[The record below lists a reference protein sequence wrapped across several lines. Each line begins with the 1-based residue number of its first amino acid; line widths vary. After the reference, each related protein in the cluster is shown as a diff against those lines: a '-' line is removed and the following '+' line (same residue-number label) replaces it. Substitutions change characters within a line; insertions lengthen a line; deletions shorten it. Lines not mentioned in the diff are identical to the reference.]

1 MSKLFLIDAYAL
13 IYRSYYAFIKN
24 PRINSKGDNTSAV
37 LGFCNTLH
45 EVLTKEKPTHIAVA
59 FDYGKTFRHER
70 FPDYKAQR
78 EETPE
83 DIKRSVPIIK
93 EILEAMHVPVLQV
106 DGFEADDV
114 IGTLAVKFSSEGI
127 ATYMLTPDKDY
138 CQLVREN
145 VYMFRPRHGGGYE
158 TLDESAIE
166 KKYGIESTTQVIDL
180 LALMGDS
187 ADNFP
192 GCPGV
197 GEKTAVKLIAQFGS
211 IENMLQNTEQI
222 AGKLREKVENA
233 KSDIELSKFLATIR
247 TDVPIDVKL
256 DEMKITEPDAEKLKK
271 IFIEL
276 EFRTMYNKFVGRNL
290 SNLAQQKDE
299 LNLFA
304 EYTGNEPDEQ
314 KEKHYDTIK
323 TTPHN
328 YKLVDSEEEARALFD
343 FLITKRS
350 ISLDTETT
358 SLSAID
364 AELVGLS
371 FACEEGEAFYV
382 SIPPERNEA
391 EKRVKIFKPIY
402 ENEEIEKI
410 GQNIKYDYE
419 VLRNYGITIRG
430 EFFDTMIAHY
440 VIQPELRHNM
450 DYLAETLLGYK
461 TIHIDELIGPKG
473 KNQKNMRSLS
483 PTEVCYYACEDAD
496 ITLRLKNVLKDKLK
510 KSGADELFRKIE
522 MPLIPVLA
530 EMEINGVCLDTEAL
544 NETSRIFNER
554 MNGYEQN
561 IYELA
566 GESFNISSP
575 RQVGNILFGK
585 LQIVDKPKK
594 TRTGQYVTN
603 EEVLQSLK
611 AKHPIVENILAYRG
625 MKKLLSTYIDALPK
639 LINKRTGR
647 IHTSFNQAATSTG
660 RLSSSEPNLQNIP
673 VRTDDGKEIR
683 KCFIPEKGCLFFS
696 ADYSQIELR
705 IMAHLSEDP
714 NMIDAFRNN
723 IDIHKVTAAKI
734 WHENIDDVTETQRKK
749 AKQANFGIIYGI
761 TTFGLAQRMGIS
773 NLEARK
779 IIDGYFNTYPK
790 VREFI
795 DKSIKDARKK
805 GYVETLFN
813 RKRYLPDINSHNAT
827 VRGFAERNAINA
839 PIQGSEAD
847 IIKVAMI
854 NIQQRFERENIRSKM
869 ILQVHDEL
877 NFSVIPEEKNLVEN
891 IVLEEMQR
899 AYELNVPLVADA
911 GWGNN
916 WLEAH

>member
-138 CQLVREN
+138 GQLVREN

-166 KKYGIESTTQVIDL
+166 KKYGIDSTTQVIDL

-197 GEKTAVKLIAQFGS
+197 GEKTAVKLISQFGS

-382 SIPPERNEA
+382 SIPPECNEA
-391 EKRVKIFKPIY
+391 EKRVKIFKPLY

-473 KNQKNMRSLS
+473 KNQKNMRNLS
-483 PTEVCYYACEDAD
+483 PTDVCDYACEDAD

-714 NMIDAFRNN
+714 NMIEAFRNN

-899 AYELNVPLVADA
+899 AYELNAPLVADA

>member
-138 CQLVREN
+138 GQLVREN

-391 EKRVKIFKPIY
+391 EKRVKIFKPLY

-419 VLRNYGITIRG
+419 VLRN
-430 EFFDTMIAHY
+430 
-440 VIQPELRHNM
+440 
-450 DYLAETLLGYK
+450 
-461 TIHIDELIGPKG
+461 
-473 KNQKNMRSLS
+473 
-483 PTEVCYYACEDAD
+483 
-496 ITLRLKNVLKDKLK
+496 
-510 KSGADELFRKIE
+510 
-522 MPLIPVLA
+522 
-530 EMEINGVCLDTEAL
+530 
-544 NETSRIFNER
+544 
-554 MNGYEQN
+554 
-561 IYELA
+561 
-566 GESFNISSP
+566 
-575 RQVGNILFGK
+575 
-585 LQIVDKPKK
+585 
-594 TRTGQYVTN
+594 
-603 EEVLQSLK
+603 
-611 AKHPIVENILAYRG
+611 
-625 MKKLLSTYIDALPK
+625 
-639 LINKRTGR
+639 
-647 IHTSFNQAATSTG
+647 
-660 RLSSSEPNLQNIP
+660 
-673 VRTDDGKEIR
+673 
-683 KCFIPEKGCLFFS
+683 
-696 ADYSQIELR
+696 
-705 IMAHLSEDP
+705 
-714 NMIDAFRNN
+714 
-723 IDIHKVTAAKI
+723 
-734 WHENIDDVTETQRKK
+734 
-749 AKQANFGIIYGI
+749 
-761 TTFGLAQRMGIS
+761 
-773 NLEARK
+773 
-779 IIDGYFNTYPK
+779 
-790 VREFI
+790 
-795 DKSIKDARKK
+795 
-805 GYVETLFN
+805 
-813 RKRYLPDINSHNAT
+813 
-827 VRGFAERNAINA
+827 
-839 PIQGSEAD
+839 
-847 IIKVAMI
+847 
-854 NIQQRFERENIRSKM
+854 
-869 ILQVHDEL
+869 
-877 NFSVIPEEKNLVEN
+877 
-891 IVLEEMQR
+891 
-899 AYELNVPLVADA
+899 
-911 GWGNN
+911 
-916 WLEAH
+916 

>member
-138 CQLVREN
+138 GQLVREN

-323 TTPHN
+323 TTSHN

-391 EKRVKIFKPIY
+391 EKRVKIFKPLY

-473 KNQKNMRSLS
+473 KSQKNMRSLS
-483 PTEVCYYACEDAD
+483 PIDVCDYACEDAD

-714 NMIDAFRNN
+714 NMIEAFRNN

-734 WHENIDDVTETQRKK
+734 WHENIDDVTEMQRKK